1 VGNAYSALCCARWAQ
16 QHQAELLLRIEDI
29 DHTRC
34 RPEYTDALI
43 EDLRWLGLIWDGPIQ
58 YQSQR
63 SEAYMQAIL
72 KLRQMQV
79 IYPCFCTRKEIK
91 EELMRITSAPHAEDV
106 ISEYPGT
113 CRDMSE
119 FEQKQRMQMKPF
131 AWRLDVEKALTLFAK
146 QLTWQDGSAQ
156 QHKVTITH
164 DIVIGRKDIT
174 FSYHLAVVVDDALQG
189 ITHIVRG
196 NDLRD
201 STGIHRLLQSLLGL
215 PEPIYIHHTLLC
227 DSAGNRLA
235 KRHGSMSL
243 QGLRKIGVEAEKLR
257 LFLCQYDLPVWPFEA
272 DDKKDILDLL
282 GKTH

>member
-1 VGNAYSALCCARWAQ
+1 MGNAYSALCCAGWAQ

-34 RPEYTDALI
+34 RPEYADALI

-91 EELMRITSAPHAEDV
+91 EELMRITAAPHAEDI

-113 CRDMSE
+113 CRDMNA
-119 FEQKQRMQMKPF
+119 FEQKQRMQTEAF
-131 AWRLDVEKALTLFAK
+131 AWRLDVGKALTLPAK
-146 QLTWQDGSAQ
+146 ELTWQDESAQ
-156 QHKVTITH
+156 QHEINITH

-174 FSYHLAVVVDDALQG
+174 FSYHLAVVVDDALQC

-215 PEPIYIHHTLLC
+215 PEPVYIHHALLC
-227 DSAGNRLA
+227 DSDGNRLA
-235 KRHGSMSL
+235 KRHGGMSL

-257 LFLCQYDLPVWPFEA
+257 DFLGQRELAVWPFEA
-272 DDKKDILDLL
+272 DDKKNILDLL
-282 GKTH
+282 GNTH